1 MDVRLSAGSRA
12 ALLSL
17 TTLQS
22 QATTLQ
28 SRIASGKKVR
38 SALDNPRAFF
48 AAAAMTSRVGL
59 LSDVSSN
66 LVNAQSAIGA
76 ASNGITALRSLL
88 TSAQSIAKQAL
99 NVTPT
104 YASTT
109 GTNSGALGTSS
120 TIASFS
126 GSSTRFRNNDV
137 ITVSDGTTTA
147 TYTASSGDTVQT
159 FLNAINNTSGLK
171 ITASL
176 NASGQIK
183 LAADANVDI
192 TIGANLGGS
201 GTLNG
206 VIGLTAGTTLNTPD
220 AARQSLALQ
229 FDDIVAQIDQMAFDA
244 GFNGINL
251 LTGSTMTVSLNES
264 GSSQIT
270 LNGADMTASG
280 LGVSASSNSFQTD
293 ADINAA
299 LSSITS
305 AIASLQTASVRFD
318 SIGSTMQAR
327 QDFNTSMINTLNS
340 GADALTASDVNED
353 SALLLAL
360 QTRQQIAASTLS
372 LTHGDDS
379 TVLALFGL
387 NR

>member
-109 GTNSGALGTSS
+109 GTNSGALSTSS

-159 FLNAINNTSGLK
+159 FLNAINNTSGK
-171 ITASL
+171 ASRSSSTTSSPRSIRWRSMPASTAS
-176 NASGQIK
+176 
-183 LAADANVDI
+183 
-192 TIGANLGGS
+192 
-201 GTLNG
+201 
-206 VIGLTAGTTLNTPD
+206 
-220 AARQSLALQ
+220 
-229 FDDIVAQIDQMAFDA
+229 
-244 GFNGINL
+244 
-251 LTGSTMTVSLNES
+251 
-264 GSSQIT
+264 
-270 LNGADMTASG
+270 
-280 LGVSASSNSFQTD
+280 
-293 ADINAA
+293 
-299 LSSITS
+299 TS
-305 AIASLQTASVRFD
+305 
-318 SIGSTMQAR
+318 
-327 QDFNTSMINTLNS
+327 
-340 GADALTASDVNED
+340 
-353 SALLLAL
+353 
-360 QTRQQIAASTLS
+360 
-372 LTHGDDS
+372 
-379 TVLALFGL
+379 
-387 NR
+387 